1 MINLSTIFASAQK
14 GFLKNFLEGAGLALG
29 SAGIT
34 LFTLQQAISYFEQT
48 VYGVPA
54 ALLGLLGLSGFDI
67 FFALIIGAI
76 IARHKSK
83 IGSLV
88 LKKK

>member
-29 SAGIT
+29 VSGVT
-34 LFTLQQAISYFEQT
+34 LLSLQQAISYFEEKA
-48 VYGVPA
+48 YGVSA

-67 FFALIIGAI
+67 FFALILGAI
-76 IARHKSK
+76 VAKHKAK
-83 IGSLV
+83 VGGLV